1 MRKRHPFFVS
11 LVLTCV
17 SKIFKIKN
25 EGKEK
30 SFSLRTCV
38 CISSWEAHT
47 QPGEES
53 TSHEC
58 AFQIFKRHWGKAS
71 LRRSEMTHYYRQRGP
86 VPGLTINT
94 QGRVSSQSRILK
106 VSKFP
111 L

>member
-1 MRKRHPFFVS
+1 MHLLFVS
-11 LVLTCV
+11 LVLKC
-17 SKIFKIKN
+17 IFQICKIKN

-30 SFSLRTCV
+30 VFSLRTCV

-47 QPGEES
+47 QHGEES

-94 QGRVSSQSRILK
+94 KGRVSSKSRILK